1 MLRFALKR
9 ACLAF
14 LLGFPASSLLGQ
26 VLAER
31 VWVSAWTAPPDSEG
45 PPQKPQTIR
54 QFLRPSLGGSS
65 LRIRLS
71 NLFGKASLTLGPVN
85 VALPA
90 TGSATQPGSGHALTF
105 SGQATVT
112 IPAGGS
118 ALSDPVSMKVVALQE
133 LAISLYLPTEVPAS
147 TIHGFGNRTAYLARG
162 ADATAAVAFPPGETD
177 DSRYYL
183 TDVEVAAGPG
193 AQTVVA
199 FGDSITDGVGSR
211 LDGYGRWPDALATKL
226 QSDPATASIAVVNA
240 GIAGNRILN
249 DGVDPFVGP
258 SGLGRFDRDALDKPG
273 ARWILLLSGSND
285 ISASDMLPLPKD
297 QVSAQQI
304 IEGMKRLIAR
314 AHAKGLRIM
323 GATLLPKAGVRKP
336 FVHTEVGAAKR
347 RVLNDW
353 IRSSG
358 AFDAIVD
365 FEQAMRDPA
374 RPDHLLPAY
383 DSGDHLH
390 PNEAGY
396 LAMAAL
402 VHQRL
407 FAAGRSAGQ

>member
-1 MLRFALKR
+1 MRR
-9 ACLAF
+9 ACLGF
-14 LLGFPASSLLGQ
+14 LLGISASLL
-26 VLAER
+26 LAQAPMER
-31 VWVSAWTAPPDSEG
+31 AWVSAWTAPPDSEG
-45 PPQKPQTIR
+45 PPLKPQTIR
-54 QFLRPSLGGSS
+54 QILRPSIGGSS

-71 NLFGKASLTLGPVN
+71 NLFGKAPLTLGPVH
-85 VALPA
+85 VAVPA
-90 TGSATQPGSGHALTF
+90 TGSAIQPGSDLALRF
-105 SGQATVT
+105 GGKPTVT
-112 IPAGGS
+112 IPVGGS
-118 ALSDPVSMKVVALQE
+118 ALSDPVPMKVAALQE

-147 TIHGFGNRTAYLARG
+147 TIHGFGNRTAYLSRG

-177 DSRYYL
+177 DSRYFL
-183 TDVEVAAGPG
+183 SDVEVAAVPG
-193 AQTVVA
+193 AQTLVA
-199 FGDSITDGVGSR
+199 FGDSITDGVGSK
-211 LDGYGRWPDALATKL
+211 LDGYGRWPDALAARL
-226 QSDPATASIAVVNA
+226 QDSPATAAIAVVNA

-258 SGLGRFDRDALDKPG
+258 SGLARFDRDALDKPG
-273 ARWILLLSGSND
+273 ARWVLLLSGSND
-285 ISASDMLPLPKD
+285 ISASDMLPLSKD

-336 FVHTEVGAAKR
+336 FVHTEAGAAKR

-365 FEQAMRDPA
+365 FEQVMGDPA

-396 LAMAAL
+396 QAMAAL
-402 VHQRL
+402 VYRRL
-407 FAAGRSAGQ
+407 FVEASSGPH